1 MKDYN
6 GKLEHNGKEYKLVFN
21 LNVMEQIQDE
31 YGSIDA
37 WGRLTE
43 GDETD
48 GEPNVKAVKFGFTAM
63 MNEAI
68 DIENEENGIGTQPKP
83 YVTKQFVGR
92 MLTDIGL
99 EVMAKKLQET
109 VVNSTQNPDSPKNE

>member
-6 GKLEHNGKEYKLVFN
+6 GEFEYKEKKYKTVFN

-31 YGSIDA
+31 YGSIDK

-43 GDETD
+43 GDEN

-63 MNEAI
+63 INEAI
-68 DIENEENGIGTQPKP
+68 EIENEETGANIRP
-83 YVTKQFVGR
+83 VTKSFVGR
-92 MLTDIGL
+92 MLTDIGID
-99 EVMAKKLQET
+99 EMSKVLQET
-109 VVNSTQNPDSPKNE
+109 VINSTQNPDTPKNE